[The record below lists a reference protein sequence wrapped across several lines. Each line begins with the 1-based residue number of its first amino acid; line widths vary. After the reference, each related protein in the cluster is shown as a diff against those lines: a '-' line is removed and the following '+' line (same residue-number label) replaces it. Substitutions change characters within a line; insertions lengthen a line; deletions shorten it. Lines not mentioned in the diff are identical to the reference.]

1 MDDRLDYKAVSEP
14 NSVLGAPIPL
24 PASTSNHARGRLSAR
39 PRLSSQSERFDSPT
53 PGLHAIGL
61 GDVRDGCLYVPEK
74 AATQTTSPLLVLF
87 HGANGEA
94 TGVIQH
100 FRAFADETGM
110 MILAPES
117 RKKTWDVVR
126 GSFGEDLEF
135 VDRALETIFSRYA
148 IRTSHIAVGG
158 FSDGASY
165 ALSLGIPNGSLF
177 SHILAFSPGFV
188 APFEIDSTLRIFI
201 SHGTEDRVCAIDRCS
216 RRIVPYLQRTGF
228 DLQYVEFTGGHGIPE
243 VIAREAV
250 TWFLAPVAD
259 GPGF

>member
-1 MDDRLDYKAVSEP
+1 MENQTDIKPDRIPAMMTRSLDQVS
-14 NSVLGAPIPL
+14 
-24 PASTSNHARGRLSAR
+24 TTNHARGRLQAR
-39 PRLSSQSERFDSPT
+39 PRFSAHTEKFDSPT
-53 PGLHAIGL
+53 PGLHSLGL
-61 GDVRDGCLYVPEK
+61 GETRDGLLYIPEK
-74 AATQTTSPLLVLF
+74 AATQKSSPLLLLF
-87 HGANGEA
+87 HGANGES
-94 TGVIQH
+94 TGILH
-100 FRAFADETGM
+100 PFKALADQTGM
-110 MILAPES
+110 LILAPES

-135 VDRALETIFSRYA
+135 VDRALESVFSRYS
-148 IRTSHIAVGG
+148 IRNSHIAIAG

-188 APFEIDSTLRIFI
+188 APFEIDSSLRIFI
-201 SHGTEDRVCAIDRCS
+201 SHGTDDRVLAIDRCS
-216 RRIVPYLQRTGF
+216 RRIVPHLQRTGF

-259 GPGF
+259 GLGF